1 MRPRREHAP
10 ELLDALHH
18 DRAEL
23 EQSLDHVAEV
33 NRRLGGSRA
42 VLLALAQL
50 DRARR
55 DRTRAQPPTA
65 PPCWTILDIGTG
77 SADIPLA
84 IDDWARRRSIPVHI
98 TATDRHPQMRE
109 IAAERTR
116 GRDRISVAAADALE
130 LHYEDDAF
138 DIVLLSLT
146 LHHFER
152 GDQVRVL
159 REAARVARTA
169 IVVNELERS
178 LPSYLGARFLAATR
192 WRANRLTRHDGPLSV
207 LQAFTARELRA
218 IAGAAGLRVA
228 SVRRRLLFRIVLVG
242 AKERHRDPRQG
253 GLPLAS
259 SGS

>member
-1 MRPRREHAP
+1 MIRPRRERAP
-10 ELLDALHH
+10 ELLDALYH

-33 NRRLGGSRA
+33 NRRLGGTRA

-50 DRARR
+50 DTARRAR
-55 DRTRAQPPTA
+55 TSAHPPTA
-65 PPCWTILDIGTG
+65 PSCWTILDLGTG

-84 IDDWARRRSIPVHI
+84 IDDWARSRSIPVYI

-116 GRDRISVAAADALE
+116 GRERISVAAADALA

-138 DIVLLSLT
+138 DVVLLSLT

-169 IVVNELERS
+169 VVVNELHRS

-207 LQAFTARELRA
+207 LQAFTPRELRA
-218 IAGAAGLRVA
+218 VAGAAGLRVA
-228 SVRRRLLFRIVLVG
+228 SVRRRLLFRLVLVG
-242 AKERHRDPRQG
+242 TKERT
-253 GLPLAS
+253 S
-259 SGS
+259 